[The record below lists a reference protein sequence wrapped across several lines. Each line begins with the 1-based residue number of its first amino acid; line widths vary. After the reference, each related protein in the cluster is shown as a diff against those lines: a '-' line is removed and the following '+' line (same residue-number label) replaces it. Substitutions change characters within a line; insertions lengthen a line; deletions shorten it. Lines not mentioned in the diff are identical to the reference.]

1 MHAAQ
6 ERRRNKNRKER
17 KGEINIYNVVV
28 LLCLHDLTLLRCTR
42 ELNYRLRLFKMTTRV
57 EQKVALERL
66 RHLASLLKFEKG
78 RKLKKERDCV
88 LVFERLSTQ

>member
-28 LLCLHDLTLLRCTR
+28 LLCLQNLTLLRCTR
-42 ELNYRLRLFKMTTRV
+42 ELNYRLGLFKMTTRV

-66 RHLASLLKFEKG
+66 GHLASLLKFEKG
-78 RKLKKERDCV
+78 RKNLKKREIVCWYLKD
-88 LVFERLSTQ
+88 